1 MENKEIGLRIKSRRE
16 DKNLTLQEVAD
27 KVGVA
32 KSTIQRYEAGTI
44 ENIKLPV
51 INAIAQVLGVNP
63 AWVIGKSDSPDIE
76 METRDFE
83 LKDTYFSF
91 AKEMQEKN
99 VSEEDMQ
106 KLWQFYEMIK
116 KMWRGEPFDNK
127 RLYRIESIR
136 KISIL

>member
-16 DKNLTLQEVAD
+16 EKNLTLQEVAD

-63 AWVIGKSDSPDIE
+63 SWVIGKSDSPDVE
-76 METRDFE
+76 KDTRDFE

-116 KMWRGEPFDNK
+116 KM
-127 RLYRIESIR
+127 
-136 KISIL
+136 